1 MGWKALLV
9 IIILDEAYRAASDG
23 RFPGHEVRYYASDLA
38 DAGAFAHLLEPATV
52 LGLRRPLD
60 FPLEPSLLDAAGDL
74 QFIQKSGSG
83 ADWFD
88 VEALNARGIL
98 LATNV
103 GVNAASVAEHTVL
116 LTLLCLRGVF
126 APMQQ
131 MQRGVWDRSSTNP
144 PAALLDGKTVGIVGM
159 GSIGTRVARA
169 MLGLGARVIATRLP
183 RESLPEIS
191 VMPLDDLLR
200 EADVLTLHVPLNET
214 TRGMIGARELALM
227 KPSATIINT
236 SRGQVIDEAA
246 LSEALREGRLRAA
259 GLDVFVEEP
268 TPRDNPLLTLPNV
281 VSTPH
286 IAGVAAEIT
295 ARQLAYTIDN
305 IARFLAGEVPLRL
318 INPELLEAPALRA
331 KQLHR

>member
-1 MGWKALLV
+1 V
-9 IIILDEAYRAASDG
+9 IIVLDEAYRLASDG
-23 RFPGHEVRYYASDLA
+23 RFPGHDLRYYASDLD
-38 DAGAFAHLLEPATV
+38 DAATFAYLLAPAAV

-60 FPLEPSLLDAAGDL
+60 FSLEPSLLDGATSL

-88 VEALNARGIL
+88 VDALNARGIL

-116 LTLLCLRGVF
+116 LTLLCLRGAF

-131 MQRGVWDRSSTNP
+131 LRHGAWDRASTHP
-144 PAALLDGKTVGIVGM
+144 PAVLLDGKTVGIVGM

-169 MLGLGARVIATRLP
+169 MLGLGARVIATRAP
-183 RESLPEIS
+183 REALPEVT

-200 EADVLTLHVPLNET
+200 AADVLTLHVPLTET
-214 TRGMIGARELALM
+214 TRGMIGTRELALL
-227 KPSATIINT
+227 KPSATIVNT
-236 SRGQVIDEAA
+236 SRGQVIDDGA
-246 LSEALREGRLRAA
+246 LYDALRDGRLRAA

-268 TPRDNPLLTLPNV
+268 TPRDNPLLALPNV

-295 ARQLAYTIDN
+295 ARQLTYTIDN
-305 IARFLAGEVPLRL
+305 IERFLAGEVPERL
-318 INPELLEAPALRA
+318 TNPELLEAPGLRA
-331 KQLHR
+331 RQLRR

>member
-1 MGWKALLV
+1 M
-9 IIILDEAYRAASDG
+9 IIVLDEAYRPASDG
-23 RFPGHEVRYYASDLA
+23 RFSGHDLRYYASDLD
-38 DAGAFAHLLEPATV
+38 DAATFAHLLAPATV

-60 FPLEPSLLDAAGDL
+60 FSLEPSLLDGATSL

-88 VEALNARGIL
+88 VDALNARGIL

-116 LTLLCLRGVF
+116 LTLLCLRGAF

-131 MQRGVWDRSSTNP
+131 LRHGAWDRASTHP

-169 MLGLGARVIATRLP
+169 MLGLGARVIATRTP
-183 RESLPEIS
+183 REALPEVT
-191 VMPLDDLLR
+191 VMPLDDLLQA
-200 EADVLTLHVPLNET
+200 ADVLTLHVPLTET
-214 TRGMIGARELALM
+214 TRGMIGTRELALL
-227 KPSATIINT
+227 KPSATIVNT

-246 LSEALREGRLRAA
+246 LYDALRDGRLRAA

-268 TPRDNPLLTLPNV
+268 TPRNNPLLALPNV

-295 ARQLAYTIDN
+295 ARQLEYTIDN
-305 IARFLAGEVPLRL
+305 IERFLAGDVPERL
-318 INPELLEAPALRA
+318 INPELLEAPGLRA
-331 KQLHR
+331 KQLRR